1 MFHEIILENKV
12 KKEDYYFKSKI
23 YKRKGKKPSDFINDY
38 KYNKYIK
45 SEDIKQIQ
53 KISGIFNTPEDIDEY
68 VKNLLPGSFGIW
80 CEFELESPYFSKDD
94 DNLYIIQNPIIKET
108 ISKIPMVK
116 GSSWKGF
123 LSSVALN
130 KLRESVESKDIPSII
145 SCYLSFV
152 RIFGTGSETF
162 RELEREI
169 KKVIGEAERK
179 NSTKLTETLFQYC
192 VFDLGININIKK
204 DGTSIN
210 KQLIDEI
217 IKKQNEQKVKNIFSV
232 NKGRAIFYPTYFN
245 KINYEVINP
254 HDREKRVGIN
264 PIFYEVVPKGAIG
277 IFQLIYIPH
286 NGILLEENVLKSE
299 MESDKEFI
307 EKILKEALENVG
319 IGAKTKLGWGRGKIK
334 ENDIKYFESNVG
346 GVK

>member
-38 KYNKYIK
+38 KYNKYIE

-80 CEFELESPYFSKDD
+80 CKFELESPYFSNDD

-116 GSSWKGF
+116 GSSWKGL

-130 KLRESVESKDIPSII
+130 KLRENVESKDIPSII

-162 RELEREI
+162 RKLEREI

-179 NSTKLTETLFQYC
+179 NSTKLTEILFQYC

>member
-80 CEFELESPYFSKDD
+80 CKFELESPYFSNDD

-130 KLRESVESKDIPSII
+130 KLRENVESKDIPSII

>member
-94 DNLYIIQNPIIKET
+94 DNLYIIQNPIIKEM

-169 KKVIGEAERK
+169 KKAIGEAERK

>member
-38 KYNKYIK
+38 KYNKYIE

-94 DNLYIIQNPIIKET
+94 DNLYIIQNPIIKEM

-130 KLRESVESKDIPSII
+130 KLRENVESKDIPSII

-169 KKVIGEAERK
+169 KKAIGEAERK

>member
-80 CEFELESPYFSKDD
+80 CKFELESPYFSNDD

-116 GSSWKGF
+116 GSSWKGL

-130 KLRESVESKDIPSII
+130 KLRENVESKDIPSII

-162 RELEREI
+162 RKLEREI

-179 NSTKLTETLFQYC
+179 NSTKLTEILFQYC

>member
-80 CEFELESPYFSKDD
+80 CKFELESPYFSNDD

-145 SCYLSFV
+145 NCYLSFV

-307 EKILKEALENVG
+307 GKILKEALENVG

>member
-80 CEFELESPYFSKDD
+80 CEFELESPYFSNDD
-94 DNLYIIQNPIIKET
+94 DNLYIIQNPIIKEM

-145 SCYLSFV
+145 NCYLSFV